1 MVLTILIGAIA
12 AVFIAYNLVDK
23 QEKNGSISSKQ
34 IVLSIT
40 CVFIAVIVGSFLD
53 NLDVFYQ
60 EFQHSITAVDS
71 Y

>member
-1 MVLTILIGAIA
+1 MVLTTLIGAIA

-23 QEKNGSISSKQ
+23 QERNGKVSYKQ

-40 CVFIAVIVGSFLD
+40 CVVIAVMVGSFLD

-60 EFQHSITAVDS
+60 GFQHSITTVDD